1 MVLNQ
6 CTAVQNEEEV
16 GKAINESGVPR
27 SEIWITSKV
36 CQMREYILHGNSLY
50 VTVMEYVPC
59 SGGCR
64 ACVR

>member
-36 CQMREYILHGNSLY
+36 CQMRAIYIARELTLCNSYGIRSMLLRMSNLH
-50 VTVMEYVPC
+50 
-59 SGGCR
+59 
-64 ACVR
+64 